1 MGSEQKYSRFNQYFP
16 ESIAHFVEFSDIPPK
31 LSLMGDP
38 AYKGR
43 GRLSP
48 ALIITVAN
56 PILKS

>member
-1 MGSEQKYSRFNQYFP
+1 
-16 ESIAHFVEFSDIPPK
+16 
-31 LSLMGDP
+31 MGDP

-48 ALIITVAN
+48 PLIITVAN